1 MGLQKQSE
9 QQAAIAD
16 SIRALQK
23 RVDEMSVNFSAHNSR
38 ILCLEDTHNSH
49 RFAEEKVSCVLRAL
63 QRQQQQVTELL
74 QDHEL
79 ELQRLCLA
87 MPSSGMQS
95 ESPPYWG
102 GGDAEKSE
110 SLLKELRA
118 EHASVNDVLL
128 SVREE
133 KIEVLTAMHT
143 FHVNTSQSPQRRTKV
158 SREIQDELT
167 TCSALKWPL
176 QEQEQTQNLIQSIP
190 VSLPTQPPMYKEIA
204 LSLSKKKRGPKKKKK
219 KKKKKK

>member
-49 RFAEEKVSCVLRAL
+49 RFAEEKISCVLRAL

-79 ELQRLCLA
+79 ELQRLCRA
-87 MPSSGMQS
+87 ATPSFGMQS
-95 ESPPYWG
+95 ESPLSWG
-102 GGDAEKSE
+102 RSDTEKSD

-118 EHASVNDVLL
+118 EYASVNDVVL
-128 SVREE
+128 SVRKE
-133 KIEVLTAMHT
+133 KIEVLTAM
-143 FHVNTSQSPQRRTKV
+143 
-158 SREIQDELT
+158 
-167 TCSALKWPL
+167 
-176 QEQEQTQNLIQSIP
+176 
-190 VSLPTQPPMYKEIA
+190 
-204 LSLSKKKRGPKKKKK
+204 
-219 KKKKKK
+219 